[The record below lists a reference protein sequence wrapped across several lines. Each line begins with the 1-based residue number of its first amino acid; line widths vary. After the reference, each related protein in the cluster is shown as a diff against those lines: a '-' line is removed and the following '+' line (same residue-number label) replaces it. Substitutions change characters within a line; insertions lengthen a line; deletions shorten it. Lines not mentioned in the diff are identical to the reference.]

1 MDTNFTQVALR
12 PGLVLDFH
20 REELVQDG
28 LSVSLSKIQFRIL
41 HLLALHLGHPVRTD
55 DIIEYAWG
63 KERNISRSELY
74 VYISRLRARVGDN
87 PYSPKLIISIR
98 GLGYLLR
105 SEMEKSS

>member
-1 MDTNFTQVALR
+1 MDTNLTQVALR
-12 PGLVLDFH
+12 PGLVLDF
-20 REELVQDG
+20 RRGELVQDG
-28 LSVSLSKIQFRIL
+28 MSVSLSKIQFRIL

-105 SEMEKSS
+105 SEMGKSS